1 MKVVINKCHGGF
13 SLSHE
18 ATMRYAEIKG
28 INLKF
33 EIGDYFVEYYIN
45 EKSDDNYF
53 SDIDIPRDDLAL
65 IQVVEELG
73 KKADGRHASLKIVE
87 IPNGAQWEISEYDGA
102 EWVAEKHRTWS

>member
-1 MKVVINKCHGGF
+1 MLF
-13 SLSHE
+13 RSE

-33 EIGDYFVEYYIN
+33 EIGDYFVKYYIN

-53 SDIDIPRDDLAL
+53 SNRDIPRDDLSL

-73 KKADGRHASLKIVE
+73 EKANGRHAYLKIVE
-87 IPNGAQWEISEYDGA
+87 IPDDVQWEISEYDGA
-102 EWVAEKHRTWS
+102 EWVSEKHRTWY